1 MIKTKTTIVA
11 LLLCGAG
18 ALDAQPASSEAAVGQ
33 GRLFQARDAAIGL
46 GIVAV
51 AVAAMSVDERLAQR
65 FQRPSVQS
73 NHTLRGATNTFNNI
87 GFPGT
92 PILSAGFY
100 FLGLAQHSR
109 PIAALGMH
117 TGEAIVLGGVLSEAL
132 AMTIG
137 RARPLHDL
145 TNAHDFRFGKGF
157 SDDDYTSLPS
167 AHVTVAFAAATAI
180 SKEVG
185 QSWPRAEG
193 VVKPVSYSLAGLV
206 GLARMYKN
214 KHWAS
219 DVVAASGLGIYSGV
233 LFERYNRLRPNNI
246 FNRVFLPASIVPSR
260 SGVSLSWTIDAK

>member
-1 MIKTKTTIVA
+1 
-11 LLLCGAG
+11 
-18 ALDAQPASSEAAVGQ
+18 
-33 GRLFQARDAAIGL
+33 
-46 GIVAV
+46 
-51 AVAAMSVDERLAQR
+51 MSVDERLAQH

-73 NHTLRGATNTFNNI
+73 DRTLRGATNAFNNI

-109 PIAALGMH
+109 PVAALGMH

-132 AMTIG
+132 AMAIG

-145 TNAHDFRFGKGF
+145 TNPRDFRFGKGF

-180 SKEVG
+180 SEEVG
-185 QSWPRAEG
+185 QSWPGAER
-193 VVKPVSYSLAGLV
+193 VVRPVGYSLAGLV
-206 GLARMYKN
+206 GVARMYKN

-219 DVVAASGLGIYSGV
+219 DVVAGSGLGIYSAV
-233 LFERYNRLRPNNI
+233 LFERYNRFRPNNI
-246 FNRVFLPASIVPSR
+246 FNRIFLPASIVPARRGASLVWA
-260 SGVSLSWTIDAK
+260 VSEN